1 MVENVITQTMQKRN
15 RQITIALTALTA
27 FLSGGYMYNAYTK
40 DVLWGY
46 WPLLMLLSAWFS
58 ITLLLLPRFSKH
70 PNNMKRYLLS
80 ALTGVLLWLG
90 FPMIPLTPVLFIA
103 FIPLLLVEHD
113 ISKSR
118 EGASKWEVFKYSYF
132 SFVLWNILTTYWVA
146 NTAFSAALLA
156 FLVNSLFMCIPF
168 VAFHQVKKVVPK
180 LGWMA
185 FVAFWITFEYL
196 HLRQEA
202 TWPWLT
208 LGNAFATFPSTI
220 QWYEFTG
227 VFGGSLWMLVGNV
240 LLYKWLSPK
249 LSTWIGLENKEAVP
263 VGVEGEMERGDWIRV
278 ALFFVLPL
286 AFSFYTYATHQ
297 EEGVAKE
304 VVVVQPNFE
313 PHYVKFVIPRQQTMA
328 QFLKLS
334 EEAVTAETDYLV
346 FPETSFF
353 RIRTNNLKTDKQI
366 KALQDFVDK
375 QTKLKLVT
383 GLGTSKIYEKGEPH
397 GPAVRVRPQRGRD
410 TIFWESHNSAI
421 QLKSGS
427 KEIDFYLK
435 SKFVPGAEI
444 FPYHKILFFFKP
456 IVEKLGGSIS
466 GFASQKE
473 RSVFKADGTAVAPVI
488 CYESVFGEYCTE
500 YVQAGAEAI
509 FIVTNDG
516 WWDNTAGHRQ
526 HLAFAQLRAI
536 ENRRSIAR
544 SANSGIS
551 AFINQR
557 GDIISA
563 TNYDEPAALK
573 ETILFNKA
581 RTFYSVWGDLIGRIA
596 GYLAILIILNAIS
609 KGLMKRK
616 GIASAAPKP

>member
-1 MVENVITQTMQKRN
+1 MQKRT
-15 RQITIALTALTA
+15 RQIAIAITTLIAV
-27 FLSGGYMYNAYTK
+27 LSGSYLYNAYTN

-46 WPLLMLLSAWFS
+46 WPLVFLLSAWFS
-58 ITLLLLPRFSKH
+58 ITILLLPRFSKH
-70 PNNMKRYLLS
+70 PNNFKRYLLS

-90 FPMIPLTPVLFIA
+90 FPMIPLTPLLFVA
-103 FIPLLLVEHD
+103 FIPLLMVEDD

-146 NTAFSAALLA
+146 NTAFSAALIA

-185 FVAFWITFEYL
+185 FVAFWISFEYL

-208 LGNAFATFPSTI
+208 LGNAFATFPSMV

-227 VFGGSLWMLVGNV
+227 VFGGSLWILVGNV

-249 LSTWIGLENKEAVP
+249 LISWFSLSKENGISENNFINEKMAK
-263 VGVEGEMERGDWIRV
+263 GDWIRV

-286 AFSFYTYATHQ
+286 AFSFYLFATHS
-297 EEGVAKE
+297 EKGAAKE
-304 VVVVQPNFE
+304 IVVVQPNFE
-313 PHYVKFVIPRQQTMA
+313 PHYVKFDISPRESME

-334 EEAVTAETDYLV
+334 AEAVGSETDYLV

-353 RIRTNNLKTDKQI
+353 RIRTNNFKTDRQI
-366 KALQDFVDK
+366 KRLQNFVDK
-375 QTKLKLVT
+375 YPKLKLVT
-383 GLGTSKIYEKGEPH
+383 GLGTRKIYEKGEKH
-397 GPAVRVRPQRGRD
+397 GPAVRVRPQLGRD

-421 QLKSGS
+421 QLTSGS
-427 KEIDFYLK
+427 EEIDFYLK

-444 FPYHKILFFFKP
+444 FPYHRFLFFFKP
-456 IVEKLGGSIS
+456 IVDKLGGSVS
-466 GFASQKE
+466 GFASQPE
-473 RSVFKADGTAVAPVI
+473 RSVFKGDGTAVAPVI
-488 CYESVFGEYCTE
+488 CYESVFGEYCNG
-500 YVQAGAEAI
+500 YIQAGPEAI

-536 ENRRSIAR
+536 ETRRSIAR

-563 TNYDEPAALK
+563 TRYDEPAALK
-573 ETILFNKA
+573 GTIQFNNS
-581 RTFYSVWGDLIGRIA
+581 RTFYSIWGDLIGRIA

-616 GIASAAPKP
+616 S